1 MDERIGSWKVFRV
14 ILAGRT
20 NGAHRSIVQKLKDI
34 GQTEETSREES
45 DYCVVFCPVVSR
57 VGTDIAEALDKLPFD
72 KPAILV
78 VMHHTYNPHHVV
90 AKSQS
95 QVNNSN
101 VHLTVDCLFYEDHL
115 LDCDLNNIM
124 WNDIRRT
131 FRSPNRQTLS
141 LQSFQNCWEKPTT
154 KWIIIGIS
162 IAVVIIV
169 VIVAVSVEMQ
179 KKKEP

>member
-1 MDERIGSWKVFRV
+1 MDQGNGSWKVFRV

-34 GQTEETSREES
+34 GQTEETSTQES
-45 DYCVVFCPVVSR
+45 DYCVIFCPVVSR
-57 VGTDIAEALDKLPFD
+57 VGTDIAEALDKIPLG
-72 KPAILV
+72 KRAILV
-78 VMHHTYNPHHVV
+78 VMHHTYNPQHVV
-90 AKSQS
+90 AKSRS

-101 VHLTVDCLFYEDHL
+101 VHLTVDCLFYEDQL
-115 LDCDLNNIM
+115 LDSDLNNTM

-131 FRSPNRQTLS
+131 LRSPNHQTSS
-141 LQSFQNCWEKPTT
+141 LQGFQNYWRKPTT
-154 KWIIIGIS
+154 IWLIIGFS

-179 KKKEP
+179 KKKGP

>member
-1 MDERIGSWKVFRV
+1 MYYSMSSRSS
-14 ILAGRT
+14 
-20 NGAHRSIVQKLKDI
+20 NPAHLFNLFS
-34 GQTEETSREES
+34 ES
-45 DYCVVFCPVVSR
+45 SDHVVSLFI
-57 VGTDIAEALDKLPFD
+57 VG

-131 FRSPNRQTLS
+131 FRSPNRQVRISLTGLLLGIHAITDVCGLVFSIKVLQLIFFLSFFQTLS
-141 LQSFQNCWEKPTT
+141 LQSFQNCMCDSYVHSPFL
-154 KWIIIGIS
+154 IS
-162 IAVVIIV
+162 LYF
-169 VIVAVSVEMQ
+169 Q
-179 KKKEP
+179 KKDCFRAKVHLCAIWKKIT